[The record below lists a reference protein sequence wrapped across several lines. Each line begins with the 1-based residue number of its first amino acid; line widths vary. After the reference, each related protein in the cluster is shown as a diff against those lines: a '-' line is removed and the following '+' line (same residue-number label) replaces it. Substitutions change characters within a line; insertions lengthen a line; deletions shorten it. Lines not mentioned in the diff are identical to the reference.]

1 MQSVLYGGF
10 KWKISSVSALN
21 DESDSSIKLDFA
33 SDNPEIVSQFSAS
46 KGEEMNSGVSVSNEI
61 EAEIDATRSEVHII
75 ETLEDASQEIT
86 TDGVVLIS
94 ETVVSAADSQDSSI
108 EVIIQPIGDVG
119 ESPNEDAGENKDT
132 DDSVGGVSLTEEDTV
147 EDSAFQQSDVKSDSV
162 AVQTETIDDTE
173 AGSLRS
179 PPAVETESEPAPEA
193 PPAVPIIPM
202 QEDDASVTEFG
213 DSNGVSDVTIA
224 ESSPENNDDV
234 STISETVNNTDQLL
248 YTDDAADH
256 PTADGS
262 KDGSAAGTADG
273 AADDSEVAS
282 ADSIADITDASADD
296 TSNEPSLGVLESDSA
311 VDRSTDGL
319 ADDLAADTVIDTI
332 HDVSSA
338 VPSSVDGIDSEG
350 TINIP
355 YLFQYLHVYLRSLE
369 QWTLQQEALLQKKSR
384 LQLLYNRLI
393 GQYSTLLFFL
403 EAAKF

>member
-1 MQSVLYGGF
+1 MILLPSKLSTQLGVFERPVSSIVMQSVLYGGF
-10 KWKISSVSALN
+10 KWKITSVSALN
-21 DESDSSIKLDFA
+21 DKSDSSIELDIA

-46 KGEEMNSGVSVSNEI
+46 KGEEMNSGVSISNEI
-61 EAEIDATRSEVHII
+61 EAEMDATRSEAHII

-119 ESPNEDAGENKDT
+119 ESPNEDAGEKKDT
-132 DDSVGGVSLTEEDTV
+132 DDSVGGVSLTEEDAV

-193 PPAVPIIPM
+193 PPAVPIISM

-224 ESSPENNDDV
+224 ESSPENTDDV
-234 STISETVNNTDQLL
+234 STISETVNNTDQILCA
-248 YTDDAADH
+248 DDAADH

-262 KDGSAAGTADG
+262 KDGSAVG

-338 VPSSVDGIDSEG
+338 APSSVDGIDSEG
-350 TINIP
+350 TTNIP
-355 YLFQYLHVYLRSLE
+355 YLFQYLH
-369 QWTLQQEALLQKKSR
+369 
-384 LQLLYNRLI
+384 
-393 GQYSTLLFFL
+393 
-403 EAAKF
+403 